1 MAQYFLHLRDFG
13 GDLVEDE
20 EGMDF
25 PAFAAAR
32 DYAIAAMRELVSEAI
47 KNGQEIRYEMVVV
60 ADEQGS
66 HLASVPV
73 VAPLPAT
80 LLNVLKNPAKVV
92 PANRFEEYRRN
103 ADGCRHMAENASDA
117 DDKTSWLKLADAW
130 LHMLP
135 QPETALGQLPGWP
148 KPTEDDSKASH

>member
-80 LLNVLKNPAKVV
+80 LLNVLKILPKWFRQTGSKNIAATLMAVDTWRKMQ
-92 PANRFEEYRRN
+92 ATQTTRR
-103 ADGCRHMAENASDA
+103 
-117 DDKTSWLKLADAW
+117 
-130 LHMLP
+130 
-135 QPETALGQLPGWP
+135 LG
-148 KPTEDDSKASH
+148 